1 MLILEGE
8 DQRSLVG
15 EPLDVTPPSGEAL
28 VAPDARVLELLE
40 ADERAQML
48 PDPRAVVRPDDGLDA
63 RPELRLGIERR
74 VVLVDAGLRLHH
86 LGEGPEAD
94 ALAVG
99 EGPPLPPPD
108 DLRGRVDSREELG
121 HEARLADPRHADDR
135 EELRLALSGGALV
148 GVADRDARP
157 AARALRRC

>member
-1 MLILEGE
+1 MQILEGE
-8 DQRSLVG
+8 DQRSLVC
-15 EPLDVTPPSGEAL
+15 EPLDVTPPGGEAL
-28 VAPDARVLELLE
+28 VAPVARVLELLE

-63 RPELRLGIERR
+63 RPELRLGVERR

-108 DLRGRVDSREELG
+108 DLRGRVDAREELG
-121 HEARLADPRHADDR
+121 HEARLADSRHADDR
-135 EELRLALSGGALV
+135 DELQLALAGGALE
-148 GVADRDARP
+148 GADER
-157 AARALRRC
+157 LE